1 MHVSSRNSSY
11 ARLQALPLN
20 SVHIT
25 GGFWGKRQRTNREIS
40 LPHGY
45 RMLEQAGNLHNLRL
59 AAGIDS
65 GQYQGSYPFLDSD
78 VYKWLE
84 AVSIELANQPD
95 VGLEKE
101 ADEAIAILAAA
112 QQPDGYLN
120 SYYAI
125 VKPGERWT
133 DLDHGHELYCAGHL
147 FEAAVA
153 HHRATGKKN
162 LLEIARR
169 FADCMDR
176 VFGPGKR
183 EAACGHP
190 EVELALVELFRETG
204 ERRYL
209 NLASFFIDQR
219 GKGRMKGYGT
229 FGPEYHQD
237 RVPVRA
243 AQVVEGHAVRQL
255 YLNAGVTDI
264 FLETGEPALLS
275 AMQRLWQ
282 DMTVYKTYLTGG
294 FGSREKG
301 EAFGDAYELP
311 SRDAYCETCAAI
323 AAMMWNWRML
333 LATGEARFAD
343 LLERS
348 LYNGFLSGVALDGR
362 HFFYTNPLES
372 EGEHSRMEWFP
383 CACCPPNAMRQI
395 ALVGNY
401 LATTDPSGVQIHQYA
416 AAHIEARVDQ
426 DRQAVLRMETDYPW
440 DGKVKIILEE
450 TGAPAWQLSLRLP
463 AWCQAAKLKIN
474 DRPVPFDLV
483 NAGYLKI
490 DRDWQVGDE
499 VEWNMD
505 ITPRWVA
512 AHPRVESVRDC
523 IAIERGPLVYCLEQA
538 DQEAGK
544 ELSQLRIAHPG
555 ILRSKWNEE
564 LLEGVIQ
571 VEVQGWAEDNR
582 AWIDHLYRPV
592 LEEFPPE
599 RKIKMTAIPY
609 YAWANRGPG
618 KMRVW
623 LPEVNHPLGL
633 SQTRLHGGNP

>member
-1 MHVSSRNSSY
+1 MHVSTSHSSY
-11 ARLQALPLN
+11 ARLKTLPLN
-20 SVHIT
+20 SVQIT
-25 GGFWGKRQRTNREIS
+25 GGFWGKRQKTNRETS
-40 LPHGY
+40 LHHGY
-45 RMLEQAGNLHNLRL
+45 RMLEQAGNFNNLRL
-59 AAGIDS
+59 AAGA
-65 GQYQGSYPFLDSD
+65 GTGEYQGFLFNDSD

-84 AVSIELANQPD
+84 AAVIELANQPD
-95 VGLEKE
+95 AGLEQM
-101 ADEAIAILAAA
+101 ADQAIAILADA
-112 QQPDGYLN
+112 QQSDGYLN
-120 SYYAI
+120 SYFTTL
-125 VKPGERWT
+125 KSGERWM

-147 FEAAVA
+147 FEAAVS
-153 HHRATGKKN
+153 HHRATGKN
-162 LLEIARR
+162 HLLDIACRY
-169 FADCMDR
+169 ADCIDR
-176 VFGPGKR
+176 TFGPGKR

-190 EVELALVELFRETG
+190 EVELALVELYRETG

-264 FLETGEPALLS
+264 YLETGEPALLS

-282 DMTVYKTYLTGG
+282 DMTAYKTYLTGG
-294 FGSREKG
+294 FGSRGNG

-311 SRDAYCETCAAI
+311 SRGAYCETCAAI

-348 LYNGFLSGVALDGR
+348 LYNGFISGVALDGT

-372 EGEHSRMEWFP
+372 EGEHNRVEWFP
-383 CACCPPNAMRQI
+383 CACCPPNLMRQI

-416 AAHIEARVDQ
+416 SARIEAGVNQDQ
-426 DRQAVLRMETDYPW
+426 KVALRMETDYPW

-450 TGAPAWQLSLRLP
+450 AGGSGWHLALRLP
-463 AWCQAAKLKIN
+463 SGCQAAQLSIN
-474 DRPVPFDLV
+474 GSPVSLELV
-483 NAGYLKI
+483 NGSYLVM
-490 DRDWQVGDE
+490 DRAWRAGDE
-499 VEWNMD
+499 VELNLEM
-505 ITPRWVA
+505 TPHLVA
-512 AHPRVESVRDC
+512 ANPGVGAVRNC
-523 IAIERGPLVYCLEQA
+523 LAVQRGPLVYCFEQA
-538 DQEAGK
+538 DQEAGR
-544 ELSQLRIAHPG
+544 EFSQLRLSPAG
-555 ILRSKWNEE
+555 SLRSHWNED
-564 LLEGVIQ
+564 LLGGIMQIEMQGLVEDPQ
-571 VEVQGWAEDNR
+571 V
-582 AWIDHLYRPV
+582 WIDHLYQPV
-592 LEEFPPE
+592 TEDFSPAQKTRLA
-599 RKIKMTAIPY
+599 AIPY

-623 LPEVNHPLGL
+623 MPTV
-633 SQTRLHGGNP
+633 